1 MATSNPANSA
11 TKAPSDTKE
20 ATTTKAPQ
28 EPNKSLR
35 SKKHPNPEWLKW
47 AKWLLEA
54 ATTCSDHV
62 GPEGGYYNRNT
73 ADTTTPT
80 TAMVSQAL
88 FVLNV
93 FGRKSRFFL
102 DGVEVD
108 ALVRLVDLGHGA
120 SNTCAV
126 RLKKLFELLLRYKS
140 VRNDTYDAC
149 NDAARA
155 GLTQAAL
162 KSFDETQT
170 SNFGVLDLCVCAH
183 TVSNYV
189 LATESPHVL
198 VFKCLTDLLFM
209 ASYDKDAKRLGQTQ
223 ALASSFLEGNN
234 LAKFVE
240 CLDKSADKSADK
252 TVDSTRLWVVLSKLA
267 HHALMASVRTLDDL
281 PGLQARFSKNADVGT
296 AYKLSRDFEE
306 LGLSANLVW
315 VQVAKN
321 AAHDFARHRGREW
334 LNNARTTLLL
344 DALAKTGDARSV
356 MLELGSQA
364 TPVWVQ
370 VAWYAARDFNS
381 KRGHEWLD
389 NNNKTAL
396 LFEALSNA
404 KDARS
409 TFLYMLN
416 D

>member
-11 TKAPSDTKE
+11 TKAPSDPE
-20 ATTTKAPQ
+20 EVKAPQ

-35 SKKHPNPEWLKW
+35 SKKRLNYDWLKW
-47 AKWLLEA
+47 AKRLLEA
-54 ATTCSDHV
+54 AVTCGDHV

-88 FVLNV
+88 FVLKV
-93 FGRKSRFFL
+93 FGRKSRYFL
-102 DGVEVD
+102 HGVEVD
-108 ALVRLVDLGHGA
+108 ALVRLVDLGHGE
-120 SNTCAV
+120 SGTCAV
-126 RLKKLFELLLRYKS
+126 RLKKLFELLLRHKS
-140 VRNDTYDAC
+140 VDDDTY
-149 NDAARA
+149 DAARA

-162 KSFDETQT
+162 KSFDATQT

-198 VFKCLTDLLFM
+198 VFGRLTDLLFM
-209 ASYDKDAKRLGQTQ
+209 GSYDKDAKRLAQTQ

-240 CLDKSADKSADK
+240 CLDKSTDKS
-252 TVDSTRLWVVLSKLA
+252 TDSTRLWVVLSKLA
-267 HHALMASVRTLDDL
+267 HHALMASVRTFDDL

-321 AAHDFARHRGREW
+321 AAHDFARHRGRAW

-344 DALAKTGDARSV
+344 DALAKTADARSV

-404 KDARS
+404 ADARS